1 MKEKYYNLLL
11 DNLTVNE
18 DLHTDFYELD
28 IEVEEKINRKK
39 KQKLKLILELDIK
52 RIIILN

>member
-28 IEVEEKINRKK
+28 IEVEEKLNRKK
-39 KQKLKLILELDIK
+39 KV
-52 RIIILN
+52 